1 VEQRE
6 DSMNELLELAIAA
19 HGGMDR
25 FRQLRTLRVAFSAG
39 GLLFA
44 AKGKRRA
51 LYDVEGLVDLS
62 RPRTTVFP
70 YPGPARRGEF
80 EAERVW
86 IETSRGELVSERR
99 HPRAAFARV
108 RQRIWWDHLDVL
120 YFIGFA
126 LWNYMSVPFLFAG
139 PGFVVDEIE
148 PWTED
153 DERWRRLRVTFPAAV
168 PTHSP
173 RQVFYFDA
181 RGLLRR
187 EDYTAD
193 IVSSRGRSA
202 HYCFDHKDFSG
213 LVTPTYRRVVPRRAD
228 GRTRPGPTLA
238 WLKVKAIEAV
248 AEPAGGRAP

>member
-1 VEQRE
+1 MS
-6 DSMNELLELAIAA
+6 DLLDLAIQA

-51 LYDVEGLVDLS
+51 LYDVEGLVDLA

-70 YPGPARRGEF
+70 YPEVGRRGEF
-80 EAERVW
+80 EADRVW
-86 IETSRGELVSERR
+86 IESDRRELLSERR
-99 HPRAAFARV
+99 HPRAAFARL

-120 YFIGFA
+120 YFIGYA
-126 LWNYMSVPFLFAG
+126 LWNYMSVPFLFAR
-139 PGFVVDEIE
+139 PGFEVGEIE
-148 PWTED
+148 PWTEG
-153 DERWRRLRVTFPAAV
+153 EEVWRRLRVTFPDDV

-173 RQVFYFDA
+173 RQVFYFDG

-202 HYCFDHKDFSG
+202 HYCFDHKAFSG
-213 LVTPTYRRVVPRRAD
+213 LVIPTRRQVVPRRAND
-228 GRTRPGPTLA
+228 RALGGPTLA
-238 WLKVKAIEAV
+238 WLKIKGIEAG
-248 AEPAGGRAP
+248 AEPLRKGAS

>member
-1 VEQRE
+1 MS
-6 DSMNELLELAIAA
+6 DLLDLAIAA

-25 FRQLRTLRVAFSAG
+25 FRELRTLRVAFSAG
-39 GLLFA
+39 GLVFA

-51 LYDVEGLVDLS
+51 LSDVEGLVDLS

-70 YPGPARRGEF
+70 YPGPGRRGEF

-86 IETSRGELVSERR
+86 IESDRGELLSERR

-120 YFIGFA
+120 YFIGYA
-126 LWNYMSVPFLFAG
+126 LWNYMSVPFLFVE
-139 PGFVVDEIE
+139 PGFAVEEIE
-148 PWTED
+148 PWTEG
-153 DERWRRLRVTFPAAV
+153 EEVWRRLRVVFPEAV

-202 HYCFDHKDFSG
+202 HYCFDHKAFSG
-213 LVTPTYRRVVPRRAD
+213 LVIPRGDELFPA
-228 GRTRPGPTLA
+228 GQVGAPSPGPRSL
-238 WLKVKAIEAV
+238 
-248 AEPAGGRAP
+248 GSR

>member
-1 VEQRE
+1 MS
-6 DSMNELLELAIAA
+6 DLLDLAIAA

-25 FRQLRTLRVAFSAG
+25 FRHLQTLRVAFSAG

-70 YPGPARRGEF
+70 YPGPGRRGQF
-80 EAERVW
+80 EADRVW
-86 IETSRGELVSERR
+86 IESERGEVLSERR

-108 RQRIWWDHLDVL
+108 RQRLWWDHLDVL
-120 YFIGFA
+120 YFIGYA
-126 LWNYMSVPFLFAG
+126 LWNYMSVPFLFVE
-139 PGFVVDEIE
+139 PGFDVEEIE
-148 PWTED
+148 PWTEG
-153 DERWRRLRVTFPAAV
+153 EEVWRRLRVTFPADV

-173 RQVFYFDA
+173 RQVFYFDS

-193 IVSSRGRSA
+193 IVSSRGKSA
-202 HYCFDHKDFSG
+202 HYCFDHKTFSG
-213 LVTPTYRRVVPRRAD
+213 LVMPTRRRVVLRRAS
-228 GRTRPGPTLA
+228 GRALAGPTLA
-238 WLKVKAIEAV
+238 WLEVKAIEDV
-248 AEPAGGRAP
+248 